1 MILNSFLDFSSEYFI
16 KIGNF
21 GITWY
26 AICILTGIVFA
37 AILGV
42 KEAKRFG
49 IATNYILDGVLIC
62 VPLAI
67 LGARLYYVF
76 TSWSDF
82 CVTDSE
88 TDKFLLWET
97 ILKIVGFSNGTF
109 KLAGLAINGGIIV
122 AIIFVIIYCYKR
134 KLKTLAIFDLLAP
147 GLLIGQ
153 ICGRWGNFFNQE
165 AHGPEISAQTLN
177 WLQYIIPSFILDGMT
192 YADPSIG
199 GGVKTWHP
207 TFLYESLL
215 NTVAL
220 VAILVSRRINKK
232 QRLGDS
238 ICFYMTWYGLIR
250 GIVIEPLRMDPLLFS
265 QSIGPD
271 VLFNR
276 VNVVMN
282 LVLALI
288 GIIWFILKHT
298 VIKSELYLEYQA
310 DIKSKKI
317 DGVVC
322 KLEGTLVLDDR
333 LVKNAYYYTA
343 KEILDKDL
351 SEQTLDELVKNRTK
365 VEEFF
370 EGNVECIK
378 YYNDYYKRNLGQL
391 VPTQNCRD
399 FFKKLFVHD
408 YSVAVVSHMDKEFV
422 EYVLNALHIMSYVS
436 VIIDKDITTGNIIED
451 GIKTMPNAKN
461 ILVICDKKEEIETA
475 HKLNAK
481 SCLVYYSDDKDSAME
496 LDPTHVIYKFVE
508 LDNVII
514 E

>member
-1 MILNSFLDFSSEYFI
+1 MILDSFLSFDSKYFLE
-16 KIGNF
+16 IGNF
-21 GITWY
+21 VITWY
-26 AICILTGIVFA
+26 AVCILTGVVLA

-49 IATNYILDGVLIC
+49 IASNLIIDGVLIC

-67 LGARLYYVF
+67 IGARLYYVF
-76 TSWSDF
+76 SSWNSF
-82 CVTDSE
+82 CKKDA
-88 TDKFLLWET
+88 DGKFLLGDT
-97 ILKIVGFSNGTF
+97 LLSIIGFSNGSLQ
-109 KLAGLAINGGIIV
+109 LAGLAINGGIIV
-122 AIIFVIIYCYKR
+122 AIIFVIVYCYKR
-134 KLKTLAIFDLLAP
+134 KMKTLAVFDLLAP

-165 AHGPEISAQTLN
+165 AHGPEISAKTLN

-215 NTVAL
+215 NTIAL
-220 VAILVSRRINKK
+220 VIILVSRRINKK

-238 ICFYMTWYGLIR
+238 ICFYMTWYGLMR
-250 GIVIEPLRMDPLLFS
+250 ALVIEPLRTDPLLFS
-265 QSIGPD
+265 QAVGPD

-276 VNVVMN
+276 VNIVLN

-298 VIKSELYLEYQA
+298 VVKSELYLEYQA

-343 KEILDKDL
+343 KEILNKDL
-351 SEQTLDELVKNRTK
+351 SEEVLDTLIKIRP
-365 VEEFF
+365 EEYF
-370 EGNVECIK
+370 GDNIECIN

-391 VPTQNCRD
+391 VPTQNCRE
-399 FFKKLFVHD
+399 FFKTLFVHD
-408 YSVAVVSHMDKEFV
+408 YNVAIVSNEDNEFV
-422 EYVLNALHIMSYVS
+422 EYVLNALHIRPYVS
-436 VIIDKDITTGNIIED
+436 VIIDKDYTSGNLIED

-461 ILVICDKKEEIETA
+461 ILVICDKKEEVQTA
-475 HKLNAK
+475 HNLNAK
-481 SCLVYYSDDKDSAME
+481 SCLVYYSDEKDSAME
-496 LDPTHVIYKFVE
+496 DDPEYVIYKFAE